1 MRISS
6 STDTTGTGGTA
17 RASGARPAGRSARLL
32 ALPAAALAAVLACA
46 VAPSAQAAAPAAGST
61 ARLSGCGWNNPGT
74 EHPFYEHCDT
84 RTNVWIQVTRMWPSG
99 DYHRCVGP
107 GKTVLD
113 SNATGAWYD
122 SNYQGGLCAHPG
134 DTGP

>member
-1 MRISS
+1 MRINS
-6 STDTTGTGGTA
+6 STDTTRTA
-17 RASGARPAGRSARLL
+17 GARRTGRSARLL
-32 ALPAAALAAVLACA
+32 ALPAAAFTAVLACA
-46 VAPSAQAAAPAAGST
+46 VAPSAQASEPT
-61 ARLSGCGWNNPGT
+61 ARLAGCGWNNPGT

-84 RTNVWIQVTRMWPSG
+84 RTNVWIQVIRQWPSS

-122 SNYQGGLCAHPG
+122 SGYRGGLCSHPG

>member
-1 MRISS
+1 MRISN
-6 STDTTGTGGTA
+6 STDTTGA
-17 RASGARPAGRSARLL
+17 VRAPGARSAGRSARLL
-32 ALPAAALAAVLACA
+32 ALPAALAAVLACA
-46 VAPSAQAAAPAAGST
+46 VAPSAQAAAPAAGSTT